1 MKRSK
6 NLPPKVQK
14 PQSSQQ
20 PAAHGP
26 PSEESGLVAHNHQI
40 FETQV
45 QVLQYLHV
53 AHMAKTGKLMSYAAF
68 LREVIYPTAIDAL
81 LNPKG

>member
-1 MKRSK
+1 M
-6 NLPPKVQK
+6 
-14 PQSSQQ
+14 
-20 PAAHGP
+20 
-26 PSEESGLVAHNHQI
+26 AHNHQI

-45 QVLQYLHV
+45 QVLQHLLV